1 MTASHSSCFASISS
15 AVPMSIPISTLFMFL
30 PFMCTALSAG
40 IFFQPASSS
49 PTFIILSVS
58 TATATSRHSEKFK
71 SDQQATIKASM
82 SCSDEHVSH
91 SIHNNLIQITPQ
103 LKARLQKAKYGVY
116 NHSSV
121 ELCHWTKKSFA
132 EEGNCYKHKFY
143 GISTHQCME
152 MTPTAMNCENRCIYC
167 WRPTE
172 FYDTLQ
178 MPEELVDEPDII
190 VEQLMAERKKLIN
203 GFYGNPKNNKKKLD
217 ESLLPAH
224 YAISL
229 SGEPTMYP
237 KLPQLIKYLRSLK
250 ATKSIFLVTNG
261 QEPDMLRRLAV
272 EDALPTQ
279 IYLSTNASNKKMFY
293 QINRPR
299 HRNAWERWWESL
311 RLLATVNT
319 RTVLRMT
326 MIRGYNDNR
335 KFIEELADML
345 LEANPHF
352 IELKSYMHIGMS
364 TQRLEKNNMLEMSE
378 IRNFA
383 SQLHDKMT
391 DFSIMD
397 ESEISRVIVLQNHKR
412 YINRWINGC
421 IVGQ

>member
-1 MTASHSSCFASISS
+1 MQNYNRHIFDFPTYDALLNIANFKCSFSI
-15 AVPMSIPISTLFMFL
+15 
-30 PFMCTALSAG
+30 
-40 IFFQPASSS
+40 
-49 PTFIILSVS
+49 IIV
-58 TATATSRHSEKFK
+58 
-71 SDQQATIKASM
+71 M
-82 SCSDEHVSH
+82 SCSDDASH
-91 SIHNNLIQITPQ
+91 TTKDNLIQITLPI
-103 LKARLQKAKYGVY
+103 KSKLQKAKYGVY
-116 NHSSV
+116 NHSAV

-132 EEGNCYKHKFY
+132 NEGNCYKHKFY

-152 MTPTAMNCENRCIYC
+152 MTPAAMNCENRCIYC

-172 FYDTLQ
+172 FYDTLE
-178 MPEELVDEPDII
+178 MPAELVDEPDVI
-190 VEQLMAERKKLIN
+190 VHKLLHERRKLIN
-203 GFYGNPKNNKKKLD
+203 GFYGSNKNEKKKLD
-217 ESLLPAH
+217 ESLLPTH

-237 KLPQLIKYLRSLK
+237 KLPQLIRYLKTLK

-261 QEPDMLRRLAV
+261 QEPQMLQRLAD

-279 IYLSTNASNKKMFY
+279 LYLSTNASNRKMFY
-293 QINRPR
+293 RINRPR
-299 HRNAWERWWESL
+299 HRDAWERWWKSL
-311 RLLATVNT
+311 RFLETVNT

-326 MIRGYNDNR
+326 MIRGYNDNT
-335 KFIEELADML
+335 KFIEELAEMMRQ
-345 LEANPHF
+345 ANPHF

-412 YINRWINGC
+412 HINRWING
-421 IVGQ
+421 VL